1 MFYLLR
7 YHINMATLTALD
19 IDNAFKYATHMHR
32 LTYIP
37 RWRKRVPNI
46 FIKYEIRPATNDD
59 YYVPRSLYDNALAVR
74 LEFSEKGCN
83 SISCYPYDE
92 FGPIDFKTPVGY
104 TQTSEVAIQY
114 AQPACYNLDRAAAT
128 REGAENEVQAP
139 ELRYAGSKCILVDT
153 LSKMYLNCP
162 YLRTDEHLIQ
172 GVDDV
177 PGFNV
182 TADTDPL
189 FPERFRGQ
197 FNEAYCRRFGRSLVN
212 GGCST
217 QWWESLIGF
226 VLGDTIYITFKLLA
240 NNIFSELRGFD
251 YSRPSPI
258 LPPKPTIESEKV
270 LNDWQNARDNSINM
284 AFEDKFLTYETFS
297 DIGITS
303 NTKLIFE
310 AEIGYRTVNFTR
322 RNIEFR
328 QQAASL
334 PNTSATAYNALDDAT
349 LEDIISQFLE
359 DYSLIFGIATSVGF
373 DLLFDQLKAMLKKIN
388 SALIPA
394 MKQLLLNTSKRVT
407 NKILGET
414 YKAAVAHSFNRI
426 AIKTLSIVSK
436 AITRITIKAASVV
449 GIILIIFTISDL
461 ILAFWDPFGYNNMF
475 PREFPDDLSRSFL
488 AAYFESISDGSLE
501 MIEWLPEY
509 FDELVEDDNEAM
521 VDYLKHTFDYVTSL
535 EVNSNGQL
543 LELDNGEA
551 VEDFDEV
558 SLVGSALASSALYT
572 RLEFLQYTARHN
584 KLLYN
589 NAEGFQD
596 ELVNGTNN
604 ILVPSLCILAAIILI
619 FVMRRDNL
627 QESINDHYTN
637 NNVIVSLFIVFLLL
651 AVYMFIQ
658 DSLDYYMNLRDNS
671 FYIKD
676 RWYDNLYN

>member
-1 MFYLLR
+1 
-7 YHINMATLTALD
+7 MATLTAVD

-32 LTYIP
+32 LTFIP
-37 RWRKRVPNI
+37 RWRTKVPNI
-46 FIKYEIRPATNDD
+46 FIRYEIRPATNDD
-59 YYVPRSLYDNALAVR
+59 YYVPRSLLDNALAVR

-83 SISCYPYDE
+83 SISCYPFDE
-92 FGPIDFKTPVGY
+92 FGPIDFKTPTGY
-104 TQTSEVAIQY
+104 TQTSDVQIQY
-114 AQPACYNLDRAAAT
+114 AQPACYHLNRAAAT

-153 LSKMYLNCP
+153 LSKMYLNSP

-182 TADTDPL
+182 INDPDPL
-189 FPERFRGQ
+189 FPERFKGT
-197 FNEAYCRRFGRSLVN
+197 FNEAYCRRFGRDLVN

-226 VLGDTIYITFKLLA
+226 VLGDTIYITFKMLA
-240 NNIFSELRGFD
+240 NNIFSELRDFD
-251 YSRPSPI
+251 YTRPSPI
-258 LPPKPTIESEKV
+258 LPAKRPVDSERI
-270 LNDWQNARDNSINM
+270 LREWQNARDAAVDTTLENE
-284 AFEDKFLTYETFS
+284 FFTYSKYS
-297 DIGITS
+297 DINIS
-303 NTKLIFE
+303 SSTKLIYE
-310 AEIGYRTVNFTR
+310 SERGYSFVPFTR

-328 QQAASL
+328 IAEPSSNKSQ
-334 PNTSATAYNALDDAT
+334 YNSIDEAT

-407 NKILGET
+407 TRILGET

-426 AIKTLSIVSK
+426 AIKTISIVAK
-436 AITRITIKAASVV
+436 ALTKITIKAASVV

-475 PREFPDDLSRSFL
+475 PREFPDDLSRAFL
-488 AAYFESISDGSLE
+488 AAFFESISDGSLE

-509 FDELVEDDNEAM
+509 FDELVEEDNEAM

-543 LELDNGEA
+543 LELDVGEA
-551 VEDFDEV
+551 IHDFDEV

-572 RLEFLQYTARHN
+572 RLDFLQYTARHN
-584 KLLYN
+584 KILYGN
-589 NAEGFQD
+589 SEDYNEP
-596 ELVNGTNN
+596 ENGTSVL
-604 ILVPSLCILAAIILI
+604 IPSLCIFAALILLL
-619 FVMRRDNL
+619 VMKNHSGP
-627 QESINDHYTN
+627 ENDMN
-637 NNVIVSLFIVFLLL
+637 SNVIVSLFIVFLLL
-651 AVYMFIQ
+651 ALYLFIKDSLSYYLKLRSYTDKIQ
-658 DSLDYYMNLRDNS
+658 DKW
-671 FYIKD
+671 F
-676 RWYDNLYN
+676 DNLYN